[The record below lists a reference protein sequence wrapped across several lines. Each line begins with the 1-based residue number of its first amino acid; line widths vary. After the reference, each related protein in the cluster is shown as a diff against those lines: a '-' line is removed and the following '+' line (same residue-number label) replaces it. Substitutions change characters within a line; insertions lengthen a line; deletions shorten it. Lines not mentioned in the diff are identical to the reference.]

1 MSGPTPV
8 TATSEPGSEGSSWRV
23 RAAEPKDSDAI
34 ATAVAE
40 LLSELGATPP
50 PAQAMQRTARTLI
63 EDPKA
68 GALFVAEAD
77 GMLVGVLSASLQSA
91 IHIPGRY
98 ALIQDLWVHSAWR
111 SRAIGRAL
119 LAALIDHVRELDL
132 ARIEVGLPKEDFG
145 GLPAT
150 TAFYRANG
158 FTPLGPRMRW
168 IA

>member
-1 MSGPTPV
+1 MSGPAPA
-8 TATSEPGSEGSSWRV
+8 TATSEPGSEVASWRV
-23 RAAEPKDSDAI
+23 RGAEPRDGDAI
-34 ATAVAE
+34 VAAVAE

-50 PAQAMQRTARTLI
+50 PAQAMQQAALELI
-63 EDPKA
+63 EDPEA

-77 GMLVGVLSASLQSA
+77 DMLVGVLSASYQSA

-119 LAALIDHVRELDL
+119 LAALIEHVRTLDL
-132 ARIEVGLPKEDFG
+132 TRIEVGLPKEDFS

-150 TAFYRANG
+150 AAFYRANG

>member
-1 MSGPTPV
+1 MRG
-8 TATSEPGSEGSSWRV
+8 
-23 RAAEPKDSDAI
+23 AEPRDSEAV

-50 PAQAMQRTARTLI
+50 PAQAMQLAALALI
-63 EDPKA
+63 EDREA
-68 GALFVAEAD
+68 GALFVAEAE

-119 LAALIDHVRELDL
+119 LAALIEHAGVLNL
-132 ARIEVGLPKEDFG
+132 ARIEVGLPKEDFS

-168 IA
+168 IP